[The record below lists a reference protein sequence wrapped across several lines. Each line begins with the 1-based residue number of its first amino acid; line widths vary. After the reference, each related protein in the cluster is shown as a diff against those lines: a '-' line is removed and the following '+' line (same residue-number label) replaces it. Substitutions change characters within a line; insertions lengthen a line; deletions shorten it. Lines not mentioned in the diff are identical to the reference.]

1 MDKIELIN
9 TINNTINGLEASKWN
24 YIQENNKSLDG
35 HIMWL
40 TGQIDGMK
48 FVIQMIE
55 RDFANV

>member
-1 MDKIELIN
+1 MNKVELVN
-9 TINNTINGLEASKWN
+9 TINNTINGLEASKWD
-24 YIQENNKSLDG
+24 YLQENSKSLDS

-55 RDFANV
+55 KEFASE